1 MVDLDQNQ
9 VFLYHN
15 FLLMWLLLDNFQLG
29 MLHMSYKRKE
39 KTNLW
44 LIKFFFFFIHTTL
57 VDTSMRVT
65 PLLLPKSI
73 SLL

>member
-65 PLLLPKSI
+65 PLLLPK
-73 SLL
+73 